1 MIMTE
6 TIPAAIEGLFDRHP
20 ELAGFSVRGADDV
33 PDDCPRTGNDYELFI
48 GDIGI
53 SATLSDEQFDVM
65 FREIVAALAEV
76 VAEDPEADDILRG
89 RTFARVLH

>member
-1 MIMTE
+1 MTE
-6 TIPAAIEGLFDRHP
+6 TIPAPIEGLFERHP
-20 ELAGFSVRGADDV
+20 ALAGFSVRGAQDV
-33 PDDCPRTGNDYELFI
+33 PDNCPRTGTDYELFI

-53 SATLSDEQFDVM
+53 SASLSDDAFDVM

-76 VAEDPEADDILRG
+76 VAEDPDADGILRG

>member
-1 MIMTE
+1 M
-6 TIPAAIEGLFDRHP
+6 LFERHP
-20 ELAGFSVRGADDV
+20 ALAGFSVRGPGEV
-33 PDDCPRTGNDYELFI
+33 PDDCPRTGNDCELFI

-53 SATLSDEQFDVM
+53 AATLTEEQFAAM
-65 FREIVAALAEV
+65 FREIVVALAEV